1 MMKNP
6 SYRLLKKIS
15 EPRKNAMG
23 KELGAK
29 SPERE
34 PLALFA
40 WPFAS
45 ESVVASRLSVTKD
58 MSLFHQPARA

>member
-1 MMKNP
+1 MKNP
-6 SYRLLKKIS
+6 RYRLLKKIS

-34 PLALFA
+34 PLALCA
-40 WPFAS
+40 
-45 ESVVASRLSVTKD
+45 
-58 MSLFHQPARA
+58 